1 MNQIFRN
8 SLLFASLAFL
18 PAGARGDDSKVLY
31 SDLVQP
37 ILNAKCVACHGPE
50 KQKGKLRL
58 DSLEAIL
65 GGSDGE
71 NVIPGKVD
79 DSLMTFRV
87 TLPKDDGDVMP
98 PEDEPQL
105 SKEEIEVLKFWVA
118 SGAKGDA
125 KIGDLKPAGEAANA
139 IKVVLANP
147 PKAPE
152 GVGST
157 AEKKEIDP
165 AKQKLAE
172 ETIGRVE
179 KEGASLMA
187 IAQDTPDLR
196 FSALNVAKD
205 YGDKN
210 LELLKPVADQVKWMD
225 LARTQVTDA
234 GLAHV
239 AGMKNLTR
247 LHLEN
252 TKVSDAG
259 LEHLKALP
267 NLEYL
272 NLYGTQVTDAGIQ
285 KLAGLKNLKKLFVWQ
300 TKVTDGGA
308 QKLAAAIPG
317 IDVNTGWKEPA
328 AKPVELAANTTEP
341 AGAAAAPAA
350 KPAPAPAKKEE
361 PAKPAE
367 KKPEPAKTAEKKP
380 EPAKPAEKK
389 PEPAK
394 PAPAPAPAP
403 AKPAEP
409 ASFADL
415 GDAISKALTEAKAA
429 AAQAQSVASS
439 AKSASDNAGKVA
451 AEAQKVAGEAKSASA
466 AAKTASDE
474 AKKVSGEA
482 KSTSDAAKKASD
494 EAKSTSTAAKSAAD
508 GAVKTAGEA
517 NSAAS
522 NAVKVANEAKAAAD
536 GAQKTAAQA
545 QQAAAAAQKAAADAQ
560 KAAAEANRVASEAKS
575 LLMELQKAAAAIVG
589 AVE

>member
-8 SLLFASLAFL
+8 SLFLASLALL
-18 PAGARGDDSKVLY
+18 PGAARGDDSKVLY
-31 SDLVQP
+31 KDLVQP
-37 ILNAKCVACHGPE
+37 ILNAKCVACHGPD

-58 DSLEAIL
+58 DTLEEVL

-71 NVIPGKVD
+71 NVIPGKID

-87 TLPKDDGDVMP
+87 TLPLDDVDIMP

-105 SKEEIEVLKFWVA
+105 TKEEIEVLKFWVA

-125 KIGDLKPAGEAANA
+125 KIGDLKPSGEAANA

-152 GVGST
+152 GIGSP
-157 AEKKEIDP
+157 APKKEIDP

-179 KEGASLMA
+179 KDGASLMA

-234 GLAHV
+234 GLANL
-239 AGMKNLTR
+239 AGMKNLSR

-252 TKVSDAG
+252 TKITDAG
-259 LEHLKALP
+259 LDHLKGLA

-300 TKVTDGGA
+300 TKVTDAGA
-308 QKLAAAIPG
+308 EKLAAAVPG

-328 AKPVELAANTTEP
+328 AKPVELAANTAEKSKPAGPDAAAKKAEP
-341 AGAAAAPAA
+341 A
-350 KPAPAPAKKEE
+350 KPAPAKKEE
-361 PAKPAE
+361 PAKPAPAPT
-367 KKPEPAKTAEKKP
+367 KKE
-380 EPAKPAEKK
+380 EPAKPKPTPTPAPAKK
-389 PEPAK
+389 EEPAKPK
-394 PAPAPAPAP
+394 PAPAPAPAKKEAP
-403 AKPAEP
+403 AKPAA
-409 ASFADL
+409 ASSISDL
-415 GDAISKALTEAKAA
+415 GDAIAKALNEAKAA
-429 AAQAQSVASS
+429 SAGAKSVADS

-451 AEAQKVAGEAKSASA
+451 TEAQKAAADAKAASTAAKS
-466 AAKTASDE
+466 ASDE
-474 AKKVSGEA
+474 AKKVA
-482 KSTSDAAKKASD
+482 ADANTA
-494 EAKSTSTAAKSAAD
+494 STAAKQAAE
-508 GAVKTAGEA
+508 GATKTAGAA
-517 NSAAS
+517 NTAAA
-522 NAVKVANEAKAAAD
+522 NAVKVANDAKAAAD
-536 GAQKTAAQA
+536 GAQKTATEAQK
-545 QQAAAAAQKAAADAQ
+545 AAAAAQKAAADAQ
-560 KAAAEANRVASEAKS
+560 KAAAEANRVASEAKA

>member
-8 SLLFASLAFL
+8 SLFLASLALL
-18 PAGARGDDSKVLY
+18 PGAARGDDSKVLY
-31 SDLVQP
+31 KDLVQP
-37 ILNAKCVACHGPE
+37 ILNAKCVACHGPD

-58 DSLEAIL
+58 DTLEEVL

-71 NVIPGKVD
+71 NVIPGKID

-87 TLPKDDGDVMP
+87 TLPLDDVDIMP

-105 SKEEIEVLKFWVA
+105 TKEEIEVLKFWVA

-125 KIGDLKPAGEAANA
+125 KIGDLKPSGDAANA

-147 PKAPE
+147 PKAPQ
-152 GVGST
+152 GIGS
-157 AEKKEIDP
+157 AAPKKEIDP

-179 KEGASLMA
+179 KDGASLMA

-196 FSALNVAKD
+196 FSALNVAKE

-234 GLAHV
+234 GLANL
-239 AGMKNLTR
+239 AGMKNLSR

-252 TKVSDAG
+252 TKITDAG
-259 LEHLKALP
+259 LDHLKGLA

-300 TKVTDGGA
+300 TKVTDAGA
-308 QKLAAAIPG
+308 QKLIAAVPG

-328 AKPVELAANTTEP
+328 AKPVELAANTAEKSQPAGPTAAAKKEEP
-341 AGAAAAPAA
+341 AKPAPAPAKKEQPAKPAPAPAKKEEPAKPKPTPTPTPAKKEEPA

-361 PAKPAE
+361 PAKPA
-367 KKPEPAKTAEKKP
+367 AAT
-380 EPAKPAEKK
+380 
-389 PEPAK
+389 
-394 PAPAPAPAP
+394 
-403 AKPAEP
+403 
-409 ASFADL
+409 SSITDL
-415 GDAISKALTEAKAA
+415 GDAIAKALNEAKAA
-429 AAQAQSVASS
+429 SAGAKSIADS

-451 AEAQKVAGEAKSASA
+451 TDAQKAAADAKAAST

-474 AKKVSGEA
+474 AKKVAG
-482 KSTSDAAKKASD
+482 DANTA
-494 EAKSTSTAAKSAAD
+494 STAAKQAAE
-508 GAVKTAGEA
+508 GATKTAGAA
-517 NSAAS
+517 NTAAA
-522 NAVKVANEAKAAAD
+522 NAVKVANDAKAAAD
-536 GAQKTAAQA
+536 GAQKTAAEA
-545 QQAAAAAQKAAADAQ
+545 QKAAAAAQQAAADAQ
-560 KAAAEANRVASEAKS
+560 KAAAEANRVAAEAKT